1 MDGACQTG
9 PEHLALAGAQGA
21 VMLPD
26 RAARANTVL
35 MSSAAPV
42 KLRLDLNLPGR
53 VTATQDDAL
62 LDSQSAGAG
71 VIGVGSQ
78 SRVIA
83 DAPRMRALTRDL
95 TASVH
100 ELRPDVPARS
110 LTILVFSVTT
120 CAQPAAGP

>member
-1 MDGACQTG
+1 MT
-9 PEHLALAGAQGA
+9 
-21 VMLPD
+21 
-26 RAARANTVL
+26 AA
-35 MSSAAPV
+35 
-42 KLRLDLNLPGR
+42 
-53 VTATQDDAL
+53 QDDAL

-110 LTILVFSVTT
+110 LAILVFSVTT